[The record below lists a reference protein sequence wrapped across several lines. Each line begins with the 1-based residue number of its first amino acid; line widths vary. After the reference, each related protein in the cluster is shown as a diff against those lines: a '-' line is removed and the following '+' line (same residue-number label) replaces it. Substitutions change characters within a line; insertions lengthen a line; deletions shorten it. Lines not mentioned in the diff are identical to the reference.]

1 MSGYSSSH
9 GSLCSQALAGFF
21 ARSKDVFQDNNSR
34 EILVSRARYLNIT
47 STISRAI
54 HDCLTRGVVGSGVR
68 YEPAGDSDYFD
79 SYQDITKELKKAFKK
94 LSYSKLFD

>member
-1 MSGYSSSH
+1 MSGYTDSH

-21 ARSKDVFQDNNSR
+21 ARSKDVYQDNRSR

-54 HDCLTRGVVGSGVR
+54 HDCLTRGVVGSGIR
-68 YEPAGDSDYFD
+68 YEPAGESDFFD
-79 SYQDITKELKKAFKK
+79 YYSDITKELKKALEK
-94 LSYSKLFD
+94 